1 MSKEL
6 KVTATDTSDLES
18 AAEAAAQLEEEA
30 KMADDTGHYT
40 HAFKKPFTYG
50 GRTYE
55 TLTFH
60 WEALTGADSLAI
72 EGDMLRHG
80 KTLVTPAFSGDYLTG
95 MAARACTERNENGG
109 RVVGTDMIKALP
121 LTDFSKICGRA
132 RSFLLRAE

>member
-6 KVTATDTSDLES
+6 KVTAIDTSDLET
-18 AAEAAAQLEEEA
+18 AADAAAQLEEEA
-30 KMADDTGHYT
+30 KAEGDVGVYT
-40 HAFKKPFTYG
+40 HIFKKPYVYQ

-60 WEALTGADSLAI
+60 WETLTGADSLAI